1 MKYEVVILIYII
13 LAILNFL
20 IVFIS
25 ERKIAFKD
33 KEKKF
38 QNLSKEE
45 KKIFK
50 IRKYD
55 DNELRIICAIISFI
69 SLIQGLTFLFFLI
82 KNFNEK
88 FLSISILTI
97 FSIIVSFFCFWILSE
112 LEEKRRKNIEL
123 NKNEKKF
130 IDIIPLNDYSET
142 ILEVLEE
149 FYNKDKEK
157 YDKWLNEK
165 VITEKELY
173 YIFLSDKDIRNE
185 ILKKISENLLLSKEK
200 EKKKLKNTLNEIIL
214 KETEKEIL
222 NKEVQDFKKEISRK
236 EEKIELKEKRGDFI
250 NGI

>member
-1 MKYEVVILIYII
+1 M
-13 LAILNFL
+13 
-20 IVFIS
+20 
-25 ERKIAFKD
+25 
-33 KEKKF
+33 
-38 QNLSKEE
+38 
-45 KKIFK
+45 
-50 IRKYD
+50 
-55 DNELRIICAIISFI
+55 
-69 SLIQGLTFLFFLI
+69 
-82 KNFNEK
+82 
-88 FLSISILTI
+88 
-97 FSIIVSFFCFWILSE
+97 
-112 LEEKRRKNIEL
+112 EEKRRKNIEL

-130 IDIIPLNDYSET
+130 IDVIPLNDYSET

-185 ILKKISENLLLSKEK
+185 ILKKIKENLLLSKEK

-236 EEKIELKEKRGDFI
+236 AEKIELK
-250 NGI
+250 

>member
-1 MKYEVVILIYII
+1 M
-13 LAILNFL
+13 
-20 IVFIS
+20 
-25 ERKIAFKD
+25 
-33 KEKKF
+33 
-38 QNLSKEE
+38 
-45 KKIFK
+45 
-50 IRKYD
+50 
-55 DNELRIICAIISFI
+55 
-69 SLIQGLTFLFFLI
+69 
-82 KNFNEK
+82 
-88 FLSISILTI
+88 
-97 FSIIVSFFCFWILSE
+97 SE

-157 YDKWLNEK
+157 YDKWLNGK

-173 YIFLSDKDIRNE
+173 YIFLSDKDIRNK
-185 ILKKISENLLLSKEK
+185 ILKKINENLLLSKEK
-200 EKKKLKNTLNEIIL
+200 EKKKLNEIIL

-236 EEKIELKEKRGDFI
+236 EEKRGDFI

>member
-1 MKYEVVILIYII
+1 MKYKVVILIYII

-25 ERKIAFKD
+25 ERKIAFKG

-88 FLSISILTI
+88 FLSMSILTI

-130 IDIIPLNDYSET
+130 IDIILLNDYSET

-157 YDKWLNEK
+157 YDKWLNGK

-173 YIFLSDKDIRNE
+173 YIFLSDKDIRNK
-185 ILKKISENLLLSKEK
+185 ILKKINENLLLSKEK

-236 EEKIELKEKRGDFI
+236 EEKRGDFI

>member
-1 MKYEVVILIYII
+1 MKYEVMIWIYMI

-20 IVFIS
+20 IVFVS

-55 DNELRIICAIISFI
+55 DNELRIICVIIWFI
-69 SLIQGLTFLFFLI
+69 SLIQGLTFLFFSI
-82 KNFNEK
+82 KNFNK
-88 FLSISILTI
+88 NFLSISILTI

-130 IDIIPLNDYSET
+130 IDIIPINDYSET

-157 YDKWLNEK
+157 YDKWLNGK

-173 YIFLSDKDIRNE
+173 YIFLSDKDIRNK
-185 ILKKISENLLLSKEK
+185 ILKKINENLLLSKEK

-236 EEKIELKEKRGDFI
+236 EEKRGDFI

>member
-1 MKYEVVILIYII
+1 MKYEIVIWIYMI

-20 IVFIS
+20 IFFIS

-55 DNELRIICAIISFI
+55 DNELRIICVIISFI

-82 KNFNEK
+82 KNFNEN

-165 VITEKELY
+165 VIIEKELY

-185 ILKKISENLLLSKEK
+185 ILKKINENLLLSKEK
-200 EKKKLKNTLNEIIL
+200 EKKKLKSTLNEIIL

-222 NKEVQDFKKEISRK
+222 NKEVQDFKREISRK
-236 EEKIELKEKRGDFI
+236 EEKIELK
-250 NGI
+250 

>member
-1 MKYEVVILIYII
+1 MKYEVMIWIYMI

>member
-1 MKYEVVILIYII
+1 M
-13 LAILNFL
+13 
-20 IVFIS
+20 
-25 ERKIAFKD
+25 
-33 KEKKF
+33 
-38 QNLSKEE
+38 
-45 KKIFK
+45 
-50 IRKYD
+50 
-55 DNELRIICAIISFI
+55 
-69 SLIQGLTFLFFLI
+69 
-82 KNFNEK
+82 
-88 FLSISILTI
+88 
-97 FSIIVSFFCFWILSE
+97 SE

-157 YDKWLNEK
+157 YDKWLNGK

-173 YIFLSDKDIRNE
+173 YIFLSDKDIRNK
-185 ILKKISENLLLSKEK
+185 ILKKINENLLLSKEK

-236 EEKIELKEKRGDFI
+236 EEKIEKKKEEI
-250 NGI
+250 L

>member
-1 MKYEVVILIYII
+1 MKYEIVIWIYMI

-20 IVFIS
+20 IFFIS

-55 DNELRIICAIISFI
+55 DNELRIICVIISFI

-82 KNFNEK
+82 KNFNK
-88 FLSISILTI
+88 NFLSISILTI

-165 VITEKELY
+165 VIIEKELY

-185 ILKKISENLLLSKEK
+185 ILKKINENLLLSKEK

-236 EEKIELKEKRGDFI
+236 EEKIELK
-250 NGI
+250 

>member
-1 MKYEVVILIYII
+1 MKYETVIWIYMI

-20 IVFIS
+20 IFFIS

-55 DNELRIICAIISFI
+55 DNELRIICVIISFI

-82 KNFNEK
+82 KNFNK
-88 FLSISILTI
+88 NFLSISILTI

-185 ILKKISENLLLSKEK
+185 ILKKINENLLLSKEK

-236 EEKIELKEKRGDFI
+236 EEKIELK
-250 NGI
+250 